1 MMEYQGYIGIVEF
14 DGEAELFHGEVINTR
29 DVITFQGKSVH
40 ELKQAFH
47 ASVDDY
53 LAFCQERGEEP
64 DRPFSGQFMT
74 RMPPELHRQV
84 NLAARLAGK
93 SINAWVSEQLQNAV
107 AQTKQTKAAPSVKTN
122 RRVRSAA
129 GKSLGKRKTSRKSQ
143 TA

>member
-14 DGEAELFHGEVINTR
+14 DGEAGLFHGEVINTR

-64 DRPFSGQFMT
+64 DKPFSGQFMT
-74 RMPPELHRQV
+74 RIPPDLHRQV
-84 NLAARLAGK
+84 NLAASLSGK
-93 SINAWVSEQLQNAV
+93 SLNAWVSEQLQKAV
-107 AQTKQTKAAPSVKTN
+107 ARIEPTKATLSVRKN
-122 RRVRSAA
+122 SRSRQSTSKRT
-129 GKSLGKRKTSRKSQ
+129 GKPKASRKPQ
-143 TA
+143 PA